1 MKELYVDDLGCE
13 PCMPHLYR
21 EAEKKLAK
29 AQRKLSKMYKQGQT
43 QSKRYRKQQH
53 IVALLHEKVRNQRL
67 DFLHKLSR
75 KLVEQ
80 YDFIC
85 IEDLDM
91 RAMSKALHFGKSVHD
106 NGWGLF
112 TRMLEYKAM
121 EAGKHVIKVDK
132 FFASSQTCSV
142 CGVVN
147 PVTKDLS
154 VREWTCP
161 ACGTHHHRDVN
172 AAINIKNEGLRIAF
186 A

>member
-1 MKELYVDDLGCE
+1 M
-13 PCMPHLYR
+13 
-21 EAEKKLAK
+21 
-29 AQRKLSKMYKQGQT
+29 
-43 QSKRYRKQQH
+43 
-53 IVALLHEKVRNQRL
+53 
-67 DFLHKLSR
+67 DFLQKLSR
-75 KLVEQ
+75 KLVNE

-85 IEDLDM
+85 IEDLNM
-91 RAMSKALHFGKSVHD
+91 KGMSQSLNFGKSVHD
-106 NGWGLF
+106 NAWGLF